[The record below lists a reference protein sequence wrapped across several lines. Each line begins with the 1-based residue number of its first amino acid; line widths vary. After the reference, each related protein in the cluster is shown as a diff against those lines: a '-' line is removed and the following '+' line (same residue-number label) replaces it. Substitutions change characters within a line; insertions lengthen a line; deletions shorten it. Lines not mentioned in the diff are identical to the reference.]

1 MRGTVRK
8 ISLPRRVVIDLMH
21 ASADVPFV
29 AVRRTLNIERLA
41 GARRALET
49 RPAWAAIFAKGFA
62 ILARDRPVLRTSYLT
77 WPWPRFYEVPQTV
90 AMIVVAPDAA
100 PDGVLLYPVKAPD
113 LVPLLDADERVRR
126 AKADPLETTP
136 FFRKTL
142 IVTRLPLPLRRL
154 AWAIGLH
161 SGRQRANYF
170 GTLLVTSVAAF
181 GGGEVEALAPCSFIL
196 SYDKVAADGSI
207 DVMVRWDHRITD
219 AAVVGAALSSLERI
233 LNKEIADELLALG
246 HPAQAVAEPQPPER
260 IGSRLSG
267 RTSR

>member
-8 ISLPRRVVIDLMH
+8 ISLPRRVVIDLMR
-21 ASADVPFV
+21 ASAGLPFV

-41 GARRALET
+41 EARRKLGK

-62 ILARDRPVLRTSYLT
+62 ILAQDRPVLRTSYLK
-77 WPWPRFYEVPQTV
+77 WPWPHFYEVPQTV
-90 AMIVVAPDAA
+90 AMIVIAPDAT
-100 PDGVLLYPVKAPD
+100 PDGVLLFPIKAPD
-113 LVPLLDADERVRR
+113 QVPLTEADERVRK
-126 AKADPLETTP
+126 AKADPLENTP

-161 SGRQRANYF
+161 IGRQRANYL
-170 GTLLVTSVAAF
+170 GTLLITSVAAF

-196 SYDKVAADGSI
+196 SYDKVTADGTI
-207 DVMVRWDHRITD
+207 DVMVRWDHRVTD
-219 AAVVGAALSSLERI
+219 AAVIGTALLGLEQI
-233 LNKEIADELLALG
+233 LNHQVADELLGLR
-246 HPAQAVAEPQPPER
+246 PPEQAVADPPPPER
-260 IGSRLSG
+260 ISSRLAG